1 MSDVRVVIVDDDF
14 AVAQVNR
21 AFVDARPGFT
31 VVAEAHTGTEA
42 LAAIELHRP
51 QLVLLDVYLPD
62 LGGIDVLR
70 RLRAADDDVEV
81 IAVTAARDL
90 DTVRRARQ
98 LGVRHYLVKPFSGT
112 ALGERLDEVR
122 RGIVADSAMPGGA
135 LDQRAVDQMI
145 GGGASTRRAVLPK
158 GLSSVSL
165 ERVAVQ
171 LASCEADA
179 SAAEIA
185 ESLGMSRVSARRY
198 LEHLVAR
205 GVAEVSP
212 RYGSAGRPEHRY
224 RTSRARPLA

>member
-1 MSDVRVVIVDDDF
+1 MSDLRVVIVDDDF

-31 VVAEAHTGTEA
+31 VVAEAHTGAEA

-70 RLRAADDDVEV
+70 RLRADDDDVEV

-98 LGVRHYLVKPFSGT
+98 LGVRHYLVKPFSGA

-122 RGIVADSAMPGGA
+122 RGIVADSAMPGAA
-135 LDQRAVDQMI
+135 LDQRAVDQML
-145 GGGASTRRAVLPK
+145 GGASTRRAVLPK
-158 GLSSVSL
+158 GLSPVSL
-165 ERVAVQ
+165 ERVAAQ
-171 LASCEADA
+171 LAACEADA

-198 LEHLVAR
+198 LEHLVSR

-212 RYGSAGRPEHRY
+212 RYGNAGRPEHRY
-224 RTSRARPLA
+224 RAPHTRPLA

>member
-1 MSDVRVVIVDDDF
+1 MSDIRVVIVDDDF

-21 AFVDARPGFT
+21 AFVDVRPGFT

-42 LAAIELHRP
+42 LTAIAQHRP

-70 RLRAADDDVEV
+70 RLRAAGDDVEV

-90 DTVRRARQ
+90 ETVRRARQ
-98 LGVRHYLVKPFSGT
+98 LGVRHYLVKPFSGA

-122 RGIVADSAMPGGA
+122 RGIVADSSLPGAA
-135 LDQRAVDQMI
+135 LDQRAVDQML
-145 GGGASTRRAVLPK
+145 GSAPAHRAALPK

-165 ERVAVQ
+165 ERVAAQ
-171 LASCEADA
+171 LAACESDA

-198 LEHLVAR
+198 LEHLVTR
-205 GVAEVSP
+205 GAAEVAP
-212 RYGSAGRPEHRY
+212 RYGNAGRPEHRY
-224 RTSRARPLA
+224 RAPKVRPLA